1 MASSGTT
8 AFDLNIDEVI
18 DEAYERCGLS
28 TQSGYDLKRARRN
41 LNLLFSEWGNRGI
54 HLWKVAL
61 NEIALVNGQPNYTTP
76 ASVSDVLEAFVSST
90 NAAGN
95 NVNTQDVS
103 LTKIDRS
110 AYAALPNKYATGQP
124 SQYYV
129 DRQITPIIYLYQA
142 PNLSTYTTL
151 KYYSINRIEDAGA
164 YGNTPDTPFRFLPC
178 MVSGLA
184 YYISFMKAAEKTQ
197 MLKLAY
203 EDEMKRALDEDGS
216 RTSLYISPQTYFGD
230 GV

>member
-1 MASSGTT
+1 MATSGTT
-8 AFDLNIDEVI
+8 SFNLTIEEII
-18 DEAYERCGLS
+18 DEAFNRCGVRPN
-28 TQSGYDLKRARRN
+28 SGNDLKKARRN
-41 LNLLFSEWGNRGI
+41 LNVLFSDWGNRGV
-54 HLWKVAL
+54 HLWKVEQD
-61 NEIALVNGQPNYTTP
+61 EIQLVAGQAQYACN
-76 ASVSDVLEAFVSST
+76 SDVSDVLEAFVST
-90 NAAGN
+90 TGGGN
-95 NVNTQDVS
+95 DSASTQDVS

-110 AYAALPNKYATGQP
+110 AYAALPNKLNQGQP

-216 RTSLYISPQTYFGD
+216 RTSLYIAPQTYFGD